1 MKIQN
6 SMRISDMPAPT
17 NDEVLRDAPG
27 LEFPDW
33 SGMLP
38 HRSRMSFEEA
48 VRWNDEM
55 LSLFSPKQKSSK
67 LEAERRCHAEFVL

>member
-1 MKIQN
+1 MKN
-6 SMRISDMPAPT
+6 YSMPA
-17 NDEVLRDAPG
+17 NDGVLRDAPG

-48 VRWNDEM
+48 VRWNNEM
-55 LSLFSPKQKSSK
+55 LSLFAPKQKSPE

>member
-1 MKIQN
+1 
-6 SMRISDMPAPT
+6 MPAPT
-17 NDEVLRDAPG
+17 NEGVLHDTPG

-38 HRSRMSFEEA
+38 HRSRMTFEEA

-55 LSLFSPKQKSSK
+55 LALFPPKKKSPK
-67 LEAERRCHAEFVL
+67 LEAQRRCHAEFKL

>member
-1 MKIQN
+1 MK
-6 SMRISDMPAPT
+6 SYDTPAPT
-17 NDEVLRDAPG
+17 SEGALHDAAA

-38 HRSRMSFEEA
+38 HRSRKTFEEA

-55 LSLFSPKQKSSK
+55 LTLFPPKKKSPK

>member
-1 MKIQN
+1 MKN
-6 SMRISDMPAPT
+6 YDTPPPT
-17 NDEVLRDAPG
+17 HDGVLRDSRG

-38 HRSRMSFEEA
+38 HRSRMTFEQA

-55 LSLFSPKQKSSK
+55 LALFPRKKTSPE
-67 LEAERRCHAEFVL
+67 LEAQRRCHAEFVL

>member
-1 MKIQN
+1 MKN
-6 SMRISDMPAPT
+6 CDTPAPT
-17 NDEVLRDAPG
+17 NESILRDAPG

-38 HRSRMSFEEA
+38 HRSRMTFEEA

-55 LSLFSPKQKSSK
+55 LAKFPRREKSQK
-67 LEAERRCHAEFVL
+67 LEAERRCYAEFVL

>member
-1 MKIQN
+1 MAMQN
-6 SMRISDMPAPT
+6 SMKRYDKPAPM
-17 NDEVLRDAPG
+17 NESILHDAPD

-38 HRSRMSFEEA
+38 HRSRMNFEEA
-48 VRWNDEM
+48 VRWNDGM
-55 LSLFSPKQKSSK
+55 LSLFPPKKKSPK

>member
-1 MKIQN
+1 MKN
-6 SMRISDMPAPT
+6 YDMPAPT
-17 NDEVLRDAPG
+17 NDCVLRDSPD

-38 HRSRMSFEEA
+38 HRSHMTFEEA

-55 LSLFSPKQKSSK
+55 PALFPPKKLSPK
-67 LEAERRCHAEFVL
+67 LEAERRCNVEFVL

>member
-1 MKIQN
+1 MKK
-6 SMRISDMPAPT
+6 SKEAPVAGLT
-17 NDEVLRDAPG
+17 D

-38 HRSRMSFEEA
+38 HRSRKTFEEA

-55 LSLFSPKQKSSK
+55 LSLFRPRKKSPEP
-67 LEAERRCHAEFVL
+67 EALRRCHAEFVL

>member
-1 MKIQN
+1 MEMRKSMKN
-6 SMRISDMPAPT
+6 CDTPAPT
-17 NDEVLRDAPG
+17 NESVLRDAPG

-38 HRSRMSFEEA
+38 HRSRMTFEEA

-55 LSLFSPKQKSSK
+55 LAMFPRRKTPPK
-67 LEAERRCHAEFVL
+67 LEAERRCHADFVL

>member
-1 MKIQN
+1 MKN
-6 SMRISDMPAPT
+6 YNTPAPASE
-17 NDEVLRDAPG
+17 DALRDAPA

-38 HRSRMSFEEA
+38 HRSRMTFEEA

-55 LSLFSPKQKSSK
+55 LAMFPSRKASQQA
-67 LEAERRCHAEFVL
+67 ETERRCDTEFTL